1 MLKAKWDQVFRVIAA
16 LRSYV
21 ITNAE
26 MRQKGD
32 GMDDEGTL
40 KLQPSGRWAV
50 VRSRRPAI
58 EITSGNIFRVDVDGD
73 LRLTRMTYRRL
84 AGGGGEY
91 YSVDGYKLCDGLRA
105 AIGAGEADRYL
116 RELVDKLSP

>member
-1 MLKAKWDQVFRVIAA
+1 MPKAKWDQVFRIIAA

-21 ITNAE
+21 ITKAE

-50 VRSRRPAI
+50 VRSRRPPF

-84 AGGGGEY
+84 AGGGSEIIPSTATS
-91 YSVDGYKLCDGLRA
+91 SVTGCALPLGPEKRTGIYA
-105 AIGAGEADRYL
+105 
-116 RELVDKLSP
+116 SSSTN

>member
-40 KLQPSGRWAV
+40 KLVMAPPRGMDPRRTLCPQPPCV
-50 VRSRRPAI
+50 
-58 EITSGNIFRVDVDGD
+58 
-73 LRLTRMTYRRL
+73 
-84 AGGGGEY
+84 
-91 YSVDGYKLCDGLRA
+91 SV
-105 AIGAGEADRYL
+105 
-116 RELVDKLSP
+116 